1 MSADD
6 GWLVRKARDE
16 GYVVHHYTASADEY
30 PAVDDGRGKRF
41 QNLEV
46 AIMYANRKDLV
57 WPSEYGVRVILPEEE
72 LPQFLCAEC
81 LPVILEAQN
90 RFVKIRSLSS
100 EGRVRTCRCG
110 KQTMC
115 LVELLEE

>member
-30 PAVDDGRGKRF
+30 PAVDDGRGAHF
-41 QNLEV
+41 QDLEA
-46 AIMYANRKDLV
+46 AIVYANRRDLA
-57 WPSEYGVRVILPEEE
+57 WPTEYGVRVILLEEK
-72 LPQFLCAEC
+72 LPQFLCSDC

-100 EGRVRTCRCG
+100 DGRVRNCRCG
-110 KQTMC
+110 KQTTC
-115 LVELLEE
+115 LVEPLEE